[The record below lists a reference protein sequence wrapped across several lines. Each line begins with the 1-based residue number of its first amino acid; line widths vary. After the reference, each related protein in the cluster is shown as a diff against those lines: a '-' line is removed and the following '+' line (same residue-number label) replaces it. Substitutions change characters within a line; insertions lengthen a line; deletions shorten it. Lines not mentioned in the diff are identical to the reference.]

1 MEPEPT
7 NNYEAK
13 RQERERAREEK
24 YKDAQVRQVKKS
36 LLRYGVWAGVVA
48 LMVFGVFFLM
58 RATGP
63 QGEDHSTA
71 YDIQGR
77 EHIANGATHPPY
89 NSNPPSS
96 GWHYASPARTD
107 FYAEPIPDE
116 SAIHNIEHGDIWI
129 AYRPTI
135 PDEAK
140 SVLKKFAGAYV
151 LVSPRAENAGD
162 ISLVAW
168 GRVDTFDIAGGVVDE
183 GRITDFIH
191 RYDNRGP
198 EKVRGIQAGRGGM

>member
-1 MEPEPT
+1 METEQT
-7 NNYEAK
+7 NSYEIK
-13 RQERERAREEK
+13 KQERERARKEK
-24 YKDAQVRQVKKS
+24 YKGVQAEQVKKS
-36 LLRYGVWAGVVA
+36 FLRYGIWAGIAVLVGY
-48 LMVFGVFFLM
+48 GVFLLM

-71 YDIQGR
+71 YDIQSR
-77 EHIANGATHPPY
+77 EHIANGAVHPPY

-96 GWHYASPARTD
+96 GWHYVSPARTD
-107 FYAEPIPDE
+107 FYNEPIPDE

-135 PDEAK
+135 SDETK
-140 SVLKKFAGAYV
+140 SILKKFAGAYV

-168 GRVDTFDIAGGVVDE
+168 GRVDTFDIVGGVLDQE
-183 GRITDFIH
+183 RIQDFIR

-198 EKVRGIQAGRGGM
+198 EKVRGIQTGRGGM